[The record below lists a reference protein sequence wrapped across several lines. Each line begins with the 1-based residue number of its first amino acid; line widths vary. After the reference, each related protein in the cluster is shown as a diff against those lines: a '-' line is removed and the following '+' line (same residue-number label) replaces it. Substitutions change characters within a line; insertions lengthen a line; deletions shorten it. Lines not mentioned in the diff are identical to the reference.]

1 MVPGTPGLHSV
12 ERFHVC
18 RERLLLHKRLWN
30 SACRGC
36 SAKEPLQAPR
46 GEVGALRRSRPHCL
60 LNPSCS
66 NTMEQML
73 LISRNSSVPR
83 AVTPCKTNWVRWEAL
98 LRAEVRMLWT
108 ERKFSVCQSA
118 GEDKVP
124 EKGEAPI
131 AQDKPISSQI
141 WLVGAQRWSLN
152 CLCSYVVLKESL
164 CWAASKSDRPSKP
177 SAISRPCFGDTPG
190 VSREGTAALHSPAAT
205 KLSPKSFLN
214 FPYLKSVWSSNVK
227 QHQHKTLQCPPSK
240 NSWLGTM
247 IRLPFAVCFHFW
259 KWCCWEKANGT

>member
-1 MVPGTPGLHSV
+1 M
-12 ERFHVC
+12 
-18 RERLLLHKRLWN
+18 
-30 SACRGC
+30 
-36 SAKEPLQAPR
+36 
-46 GEVGALRRSRPHCL
+46 RRSRPHCL

-66 NTMEQML
+66 NTMEQMF
-73 LISRNSSVPR
+73 LISRSSSVPR

-124 EKGEAPI
+124 EKGKAPCSPGQTRI
-131 AQDKPISSQI
+131 IPNLAGGCPEMIS
-141 WLVGAQRWSLN
+141 N
-152 CLCSYVVLKESL
+152 CLCSYVVLKERL
-164 CWAASKSDRPSKP
+164 CWAASESDRPSKP

-214 FPYLKSVWSSNVK
+214 FPYLKSLWSSNVK

-247 IRLPFAVCFHFW
+247 IRLPFAVCFHF
-259 KWCCWEKANGT
+259 